1 MPVDQEFGF
10 GWKVRKKLCTQ
21 IGAVVSPT
29 TTMPLKTAQSSPWI
43 QTSTLAG
50 STILVEKITG
60 METAGH
66 CMHCVRF
73 CQPNYKNFPLHSTS
87 FISASNRESVLYSSV
102 IIVPLE
108 FYENQLHFWPDWSPL
123 PWLGQIGQQ
132 AAFLCR
138 QLRFRPSSP
147 LLHTRSIELIGRHSP
162 NKVNE
167 SDFCSDSLFQQTEK

>member
-1 MPVDQEFGF
+1 M
-10 GWKVRKKLCTQ
+10 KKLFTQ

-29 TTMPLKTAQSSPWI
+29 TTTPLRTARSSPWI
-43 QTSTLAG
+43 LTSTLAG
-50 STILVEKITG
+50 WTILVAKIAG
-60 METAGH
+60 MQTAGH
-66 CMHCVRF
+66 CMLCVKY
-73 CQPNYKNFPLHSTS
+73 CQSNKKIFPLVTS
-87 FISASNRESVLYSSV
+87 LISASDLFCIQWW
-102 IIVPLE
+102 IIVPLLD

>member
-1 MPVDQEFGF
+1 M
-10 GWKVRKKLCTQ
+10 KKLFTQ

-29 TTMPLKTAQSSPWI
+29 TTTPLRTARSSPWI
-43 QTSTLAG
+43 LTSTLAG
-50 STILVEKITG
+50 WTILVAKIAG
-60 METAGH
+60 MQTAGH
-66 CMHCVRF
+66 CMLCVKY
-73 CQPNYKNFPLHSTS
+73 CQSNKKIFPLVTS
-87 FISASNRESVLYSSV
+87 LISASDLFCIQWW
-102 IIVPLE
+102 IIVPLY

-138 QLRFRPSSP
+138 QLRFRPSSS